1 MPWYIY
7 TPSRRS
13 SPTDPNNWT
22 LVGSV
27 PPFAPGP
34 NYFLTAI
41 QANDH
46 LGQPIITSALRGEM
60 AQALQN
66 RRDTTNVLLSYSRRC

>member
-1 MPWYIY
+1 MPWYLY

-13 SPTDPNNWT
+13 NPTNPNNWT

-27 PPFAPGP
+27 PPSSPGP
-34 NYFLTAI
+34 NYYLSAL
-41 QANDH
+41 QASDN
-46 LGQPIITSALRGEM
+46 LGHPIITRALQGEI

-66 RRDTTNVLLSYSRRC
+66 RRDTTNVLLSHFKR